1 MASSHTQGN
10 EDNAVAFKFLEL
22 GEHIPVRSTWIP
34 CHMIFDVKLDLTR
47 KAHYVAGGHWT
58 DTPSHLTYSSVVTR
72 ESVRIAFLI
81 AALNDIEIL
90 STDVGNAYLQAPT
103 RERVHTT
110 AGPEFGPHRT
120 AQTVIIVRELCG
132 MKLSGASWHTQ
143 LSETLYDLNFKPTIA
158 DPDVWYRAACKA
170 DGFEYHEYIL
180 VYVDDILALLLSP
193 NNIMETIRKAY
204 RLKEDPTIPTT
215 YLGEHLLSS
224 GQYLVKIK

>member
-1 MASSHTQGN
+1 LASSHTQGN

-120 AQTVIIVRELCG
+120 AQTVII
-132 MKLSGASWHTQ
+132 
-143 LSETLYDLNFKPTIA
+143 ETLYDLNFKPTIA